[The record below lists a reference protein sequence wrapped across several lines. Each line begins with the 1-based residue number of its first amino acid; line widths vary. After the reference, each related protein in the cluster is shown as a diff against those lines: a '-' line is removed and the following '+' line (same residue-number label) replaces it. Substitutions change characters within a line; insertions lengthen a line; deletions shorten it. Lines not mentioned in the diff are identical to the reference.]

1 MKYIVSFKWNFNPK
15 RAGGGRIHPPS
26 TFFVISLPVVIFCA
40 ETSWLFSFKPCARF
54 KIIFVKIGPR
64 VMTRHCVIACWVQ
77 QKNWFSIEI
86 THKSCFLSFLSFRI
100 HFYYVLSY
108 LFGLFG
114 VRTCVSILWH
124 TSLLK
129 NATFAWKN
137 SEKPWF
143 WRFLVIFVF
152 LTWRHLWRH
161 VIQGMFW
168 IFLVPMDSGG
178 P

>member
-1 MKYIVSFKWNFNPK
+1 
-15 RAGGGRIHPPS
+15 
-26 TFFVISLPVVIFCA
+26 
-40 ETSWLFSFKPCARF
+40 
-54 KIIFVKIGPR
+54 
-64 VMTRHCVIACWVQ
+64 MTLRCVIARWVQ

-100 HFYYVLSY
+100 HFYYVLPY

-161 VIQGMFW
+161 CDVIQGMFW

-178 P
+178 SQLSTSTTHLMFHRSVSEILRGAESAPLRLWDGSK